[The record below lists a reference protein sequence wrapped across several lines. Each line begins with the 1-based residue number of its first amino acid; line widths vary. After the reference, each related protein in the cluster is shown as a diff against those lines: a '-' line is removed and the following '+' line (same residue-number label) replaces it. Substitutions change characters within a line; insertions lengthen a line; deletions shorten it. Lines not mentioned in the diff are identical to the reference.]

1 MFFLSSHS
9 GRNGNE
15 NKIKRQMFFYQHHF
29 LLVATQGLILPAFEA
44 FKVAKAKEDRKC
56 TTHIE
61 EVHVILFYHPKV
73 VIWGGEVG

>member
-1 MFFLSSHS
+1 MP
-9 GRNGNE
+9 
-15 NKIKRQMFFYQHHF
+15 
-29 LLVATQGLILPAFEA
+29 VFEA